1 MSKSS
6 APSRPEAVPE
16 DPRKFAEQ
24 LQKTRQEMQGRV
36 CDVNALSEREVINAG
51 RAVGEMVDMLRTLA
65 QEAKALAADKQDPA
79 MESLS
84 QKMDAVFESVLAASQ
99 RVLSHL
105 QFQDVV
111 AQALVRTD
119 GWLWVLERIYA
130 EQHKLEVDSVHPPT
144 TIEIGGEKPL
154 VHPDAGEVL
163 MF

>member
-1 MSKSS
+1 MSQLSS
-6 APSRPEAVPE
+6 IPDASHE

-65 QEAKALAADKQDPA
+65 QEAKALAAGSAEPA
-79 MESLS
+79 IVALS
-84 QKMDAVFESVLAASQ
+84 QKTDAVFDSVLSTSH

-130 EQHKLEVDSVHPPT
+130 EQHQLAVETVPPPKN
-144 TIEIGGEKPL
+144 IEIGGEKPL
-154 VHPDAGEVL
+154 DHPDAGEVM

>member
-1 MSKSS
+1 MSQ
-6 APSRPEAVPE
+6 EAASLPDASPE

-65 QEAKALAADKQDPA
+65 QEAKAIAAHSKDPA
-79 MESLS
+79 VEGLS
-84 QKMDAVFESVLAASQ
+84 HKTDAVFESVLSTSH

-130 EQHKLEVDSVHPPT
+130 EQHQLEVESVHPPT
-144 TIEIGGEKPL
+144 TVELGGEKPL
-154 VHPDAGEVL
+154 EHPDAGEVL